1 MASQKMNRSEA
12 EQWCLLFRLLSLVIP
27 WQRRREHLNSVIP
40 CVVTVVRKSH
50 VSAIILT
57 FTHDF
62 DNHSKCCLC
71 CHGTAKIKGGSCP
84 NVVTPFSADPLGRAQ
99 SVELPPPHFS
109 LLSAAVEPD
118 QIPFLHIMVNHQR
131 KYSKSHTRLPK
142 SQRSIHQSG
151 PNATFTVQ
159 GTYNDVGRDQNII
172 NVTYSGG
179 TLRIIQPEQILT

>member
-1 MASQKMNRSEA
+1 MATTKRTSEF
-12 EQWCLLFRLLSLVIP
+12 CHSLCCDCC
-27 WQRRREHLNSVIP
+27 QEKSRECHNPYL
-40 CVVTVVRKSH
+40 H
-50 VSAIILT
+50 D
-57 FTHDF
+57 DF

-71 CHGTAKIKGGSCP
+71 CHGIAKIKGGSCP
-84 NVVTPFSADPLGRAQ
+84 NVVTPFSADPLGRTQ

-142 SQRSIHQSG
+142 SRRSIHQLG